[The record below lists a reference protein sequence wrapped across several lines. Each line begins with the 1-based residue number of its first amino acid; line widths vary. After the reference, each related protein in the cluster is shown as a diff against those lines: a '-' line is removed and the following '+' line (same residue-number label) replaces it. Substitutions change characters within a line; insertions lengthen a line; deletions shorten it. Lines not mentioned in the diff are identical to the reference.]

1 VPDIRFPVT
10 LSGGVPVV
18 GTPEEIDTTN
28 AEGLRAAM
36 LTAARLHRVTV
47 VDMSGLRFCD
57 SAGLQ
62 VLVGAYKHARSQDG
76 QVMLVLAG
84 AAVSRILAITG
95 VDHMIPTFATLDEA
109 LASAADPI
117 AARPEP

>member
-36 LTAARLHRVTV
+36 LTAARLHRV
-47 VDMSGLRFCD
+47 RFCD